1 LSAIAGIFDRKG
13 APLPRTL
20 LRSLTHFLAYCGPDG
35 RDTWSDGPV
44 GFGHAMLRTTCDLLN
59 EQKNE
64 RQPASLDGHL
74 WITADARL
82 DSRDELRQELEKAG
96 RSCGRVAADSELIL
110 HAYVAWGSECVHH
123 LRGDFA
129 FAIWD
134 SRQKT
139 LFCARDHFGI
149 KPFYYADLDDQF
161 VFSSV
166 LDCVRLHPD
175 VSDALNETA
184 IGDFLLFGLNY
195 DGATTTFRDVRRLL
209 PAHSLTIKKDEFFLR
224 RYWSPPTQ
232 GRIRYRDANDYI
244 EEFKILLQAAVKDR
258 VRTDRVGVLL
268 SGGLDSAAV
277 ATTARAVSNGEHGK
291 LDLRAYTL
299 VYESLIPDRDGA
311 HAKETAEF
319 LKIPARYLA
328 LDNLQPFDGWDS
340 GEWTWPEPADDPFF
354 AGLFDQFQMISEDC
368 RVVLSGEGC
377 DNLMDFEMWPHAKDL
392 MGRREWRRLFSE
404 TLRYASMRRSP
415 WPGIRRRVKRAFGK
429 DQDASRFPHWIVPDF
444 AQRMSLEQR
453 WKEANSPSG
462 SDRHPILPRAHASLD
477 SPQWAYLFEHEN
489 PGVTRRPVEVRYP
502 FLDLRIVEYLL
513 ALPPFPWFFEKA
525 LLREAMMGC
534 LPESVRRRP
543 KTPLAGDPLA
553 EWLKRS
559 EPNWMM
565 KTPWSEET
573 NRYVTRSA
581 IAPLNCAGETDELQA
596 AVRPICLNFWLQSVR
611 RVRYNLS
618 AEARN
623 G

>member
-1 LSAIAGIFDRKG
+1 MSAIAGIFDRKG
-13 APLPRTL
+13 APVQRAL
-20 LRSLTHFLAYCGPDG
+20 LRNLTHFLAYCGPDW
-35 RDTWSDGPV
+35 RNTWFDGPI
-44 GFGHAMLRTTCDLLN
+44 GFGHAALRTTRESLN
-59 EQKNE
+59 EQ
-64 RQPASLDGHL
+64 QPASFDGQF

-82 DSRDELRQELEKAG
+82 DGRDELRADIEKTG
-96 RSCGRVAADSELIL
+96 RGCGRLATDSELIL
-110 HAYVAWGSECVHH
+110 LAYAAWGSECVHH

-129 FAIWD
+129 FAVWD
-134 SRQKT
+134 SHRKT
-139 LFCARDHFGI
+139 LFCARDHFGV

-166 LDCVRLHPD
+166 LDCVRMHPD
-175 VSDALNETA
+175 VSDTLNETA
-184 IGDFLLFGLNY
+184 IGDFLLFGLNF
-195 DGATTTFRDVRRLL
+195 DDATTAFRDLRRLQ
-209 PAHSLTIKKDEFFLR
+209 PAHSLTITQDEFFLK
-224 RYWSPPTQ
+224 RYWSPPTN
-232 GRIRYRDANDYI
+232 GRIRYRDADDYI
-244 EEFKILLQAAVKDR
+244 EQFKILFQAAVKDR
-258 VRTDRVGVLL
+258 IRTDRVGILL

-277 ATTARAVSNGEHGK
+277 ATTARALSRRPDEK
-291 LDLRAYTL
+291 LDLRAYTI

-319 LKIPARYLA
+319 LKIPPRYLA
-328 LDNLQPFDGWDS
+328 ADNLQPFDGWDS
-340 GEWTWPEPADDPFF
+340 GDWMWPEPAEDPFF

-392 MGRREWRRLFSE
+392 IGRKEWRQLFRE
-404 TLRYASMRRSP
+404 TLRYASMRRAP
-415 WPGIRRRVKRAFGK
+415 WPGIKRRVKRVFGK
-429 DQDASRFPHWIVPDF
+429 DHGAPKFPRWIAPDF
-444 AQRMSLEQR
+444 ARKMGLEQR
-453 WKEANSPSG
+453 WKEVTSPSI
-462 SDRHPILPRAHASLD
+462 SERHAILPRAHASLD

-502 FLDLRIVEYLL
+502 FLDLRIVDYLL
-513 ALPPFPWFFEKA
+513 ALPPFPWFFEKT
-525 LLREAMMGC
+525 LLREAMVGC

-559 EPNWMM
+559 APSGMSEA
-565 KTPWSEET
+565 PWSEET
-573 NRYVTRSA
+573 SRYVTRSA
-581 IAPLNCAGETDELQA
+581 TAPLNGVGESEELQA

>member
-13 APLPRTL
+13 APVQRAL
-20 LRSLTHFLAYCGPDG
+20 LRNLTHFLAYCGPDWN
-35 RDTWSDGPV
+35 DTWFDGPI
-44 GFGHAMLRTTCDLLN
+44 GFGHAALRTTRESLN
-59 EQKNE
+59 EQ
-64 RQPASLDGHL
+64 QPASLDGQL

-82 DSRDELRQELEKAG
+82 DSRDELREEIERTG
-96 RSCGRVAADSELIL
+96 RNCGRLAADSDLIL
-110 HAYVAWGSECVHH
+110 HAYAAWGSECVHH

-134 SRQKT
+134 SHRKT
-139 LFCARDHFGI
+139 LFCARDHLGV
-149 KPFYYADLDDQF
+149 KPFYYADLDYQF

-166 LDCVRLHPD
+166 LNCVRIHPD
-175 VSDALNETA
+175 VSDTLNETA
-184 IGDFLLFGLNY
+184 IGDFLLFGLNF
-195 DGATTTFRDVRRLL
+195 DDATTAFRDVRRLL
-209 PAHSLTIKKDEFFLR
+209 PAHSLTITQDEFFLK
-224 RYWSPPTQ
+224 RYWRPPTN

-244 EEFKILLQAAVKDR
+244 EQFKILFQAAVKDR
-258 VRTDRVGVLL
+258 IRTDRVGILL

-277 ATTARAVSNGEHGK
+277 ATTARTLSKRPGEK
-291 LDLRAYTL
+291 LDLRAYTV

-340 GEWTWPEPADDPFF
+340 GDWMWPEPPEDPLF
-354 AGLFDQFQMISEDC
+354 AGLFDQFEMISEDC

-392 MGRREWRRLFSE
+392 MGQRDWRQLFGD
-404 TLRYASMRRSP
+404 TLRYASMRRAP

-429 DQDASRFPHWIVPDF
+429 DHDVPRFPRWIEPDF
-444 AQRMSLEQR
+444 ARRMSLEER
-453 WKEANSPSG
+453 WKEVNSYSA
-462 SDRHPILPRAHASLD
+462 SEQHPILPRAHASLD

-513 ALPPFPWFFEKA
+513 ALPPFPWFFEKN
-525 LLREAMMGC
+525 LLREAMVGC

-559 EPNWMM
+559 APNWMSE
-565 KTPWSEET
+565 TSWSEEAS
-573 NRYVTRSA
+573 RYVTRSA
-581 IAPLNCAGETDELQA
+581 IALLNGSSESEELRA
-596 AVRPICLNFWLQSVR
+596 AARPICLNFWLQSVR

-618 AEARN
+618 AEARD

>member
-1 LSAIAGIFDRKG
+1 MSAIAGIFDRKG
-13 APLPRTL
+13 APVQRAL
-20 LRSLTHFLAYCGPDG
+20 LRNLTHFLAYCGPDWS
-35 RDTWSDGPV
+35 DTWFDGPI
-44 GFGHAMLRTTCDLLN
+44 GFGHAALRTTRESLN
-59 EQKNE
+59 EQ
-64 RQPASLDGHL
+64 QPASLDGQL

-82 DSRDELRQELEKAG
+82 DSRDELREEIETTG
-96 RSCGRVAADSELIL
+96 RSCGRLAADSDLIL
-110 HAYVAWGSECVHH
+110 HAYAAWGSECVHH

-134 SRQKT
+134 SHRKT
-139 LFCARDHFGI
+139 LFCARDHFGV

-166 LDCVRLHPD
+166 LNCVRMHPD
-175 VSDALNETA
+175 VPDTLNETA
-184 IGDFLLFGLNY
+184 IGDFLLFGLNF
-195 DGATTTFRDVRRLL
+195 DDATTAFRDVRRLL
-209 PAHSLTIKKDEFFLR
+209 PAHSLTITQDEFFLK
-224 RYWSPPTQ
+224 RYWRPPTN

-244 EEFKILLQAAVKDR
+244 EQFKILFQAAVKDR
-258 VRTDRVGVLL
+258 IRTDRVGILL

-277 ATTARAVSNGEHGK
+277 ATTARTLSKRPGEK
-291 LDLRAYTL
+291 LDLRAYTV

-328 LDNLQPFDGWDS
+328 LDNLQPFDGWGS
-340 GEWTWPEPADDPFF
+340 GDWMWPEPPEDPLF
-354 AGLFDQFQMISEDC
+354 AGLFDQFGMISEDC

-377 DNLMDFEMWPHAKDL
+377 DNLMDFEMWPHVKDL
-392 MGRREWRRLFSE
+392 MGQREWRQLFVD
-404 TLRYASMRRSP
+404 TLRYASMRRAP

-429 DQDASRFPHWIVPDF
+429 DHDAPRFPRWIDPDF
-444 AQRMSLEQR
+444 ARRMSLVER
-453 WKEANSPSG
+453 WKEVNSHST
-462 SDRHPILPRAHASLD
+462 SERHPILPGAHASLD

-513 ALPPFPWFFEKA
+513 ALPPFPWFFEKN
-525 LLREAMMGC
+525 LLREAMVGC

-553 EWLKRS
+553 EWLRRS
-559 EPNWMM
+559 PRDWVSEG
-565 KTPWSEET
+565 PWSEEAS
-573 NRYVTRSA
+573 RYITRRA
-581 IAPLNCAGETDELQA
+581 IPPLNGAGESEELQA

>member
-13 APLPRTL
+13 APVQRAL
-20 LRSLTHFLAYCGPDG
+20 LRNLTHFLAYCGPDW
-35 RDTWSDGPV
+35 RDTWSDGPI
-44 GFGHAMLRTTCDLLN
+44 GFGHAALRTTRESLN
-59 EQKNE
+59 EQ
-64 RQPASLDGHL
+64 QPASLDGQL
-74 WITADARL
+74 CITADARL
-82 DSRDELRQELEKAG
+82 DGRDELRAEIEKTG
-96 RSCGRVAADSELIL
+96 RGCGRLASDSDLIL
-110 HAYVAWGSECVHH
+110 HAYAAWGSECVHH

-134 SRQKT
+134 SHRKT
-139 LFCARDHFGI
+139 LFCARDHFGV
-149 KPFYYADLDDQF
+149 KPFHYADLDDQF

-166 LDCVRLHPD
+166 LNCVRMHPG
-175 VSDALNETA
+175 VSDKLNETA
-184 IGDFLLFGLNY
+184 IGDFLLFGLNF
-195 DGATTTFRDVRRLL
+195 DDATTAFRDVRRLQ
-209 PAHSLTIKKDEFFLR
+209 PAHSLTITQDEFFLK
-224 RYWSPPTQ
+224 RYWRPPTN
-232 GRIRYRDANDYI
+232 GRIRYRDADDYI
-244 EEFKILLQAAVKDR
+244 EQFKILLEAAVKDR
-258 VRTDRVGVLL
+258 IRTDRVGVQL

-277 ATTARAVSNGEHGK
+277 ATTARALSRRPGEK
-291 LDLRAYTL
+291 LDLRAYTS

-328 LDNLQPFDGWDS
+328 LDNLQPFDGWD
-340 GEWTWPEPADDPFF
+340 GGDWTWPEPAEDPFF

-392 MGRREWRRLFSE
+392 IGRREWRQLFGD
-404 TLRYASMRRSP
+404 TLGYASMRRAP
-415 WPGIRRRVKRAFGK
+415 WQGIRRRVKRAFGK
-429 DQDASRFPHWIVPDF
+429 DHDAPKFPRWIAPDF
-444 AQRMSLEQR
+444 ERTMSLEQR
-453 WKEANSPSG
+453 WKEVALPSV
-462 SDRHPILPRAHASLD
+462 SERHPILPRAHASLD

-489 PGVTRRPVEVRYP
+489 PAVTRRPVEVRYP
-502 FLDLRIVEYLL
+502 FLDLRVVEYLL
-513 ALPPFPWFFEKA
+513 ALPPFPWFFEKN
-525 LLREAMMGC
+525 LLREAMVGR

-559 EPNWMM
+559 EPNWMSEA
-565 KTPWSEET
+565 PWSEEAS
-573 NRYVTRSA
+573 RYVTRSSIPA
-581 IAPLNCAGETDELQA
+581 LNDAGESEELQA
-596 AVRPICLNFWLQSVR
+596 AVRPFCLNFWLQSVR

>member
-13 APLPRTL
+13 APVQRAL
-20 LRSLTHFLAYCGPDG
+20 LRNLTHFLAYCGPDWS
-35 RDTWSDGPV
+35 DTWFDGPI
-44 GFGHAMLRTTCDLLN
+44 GFGHAALRTTRESLN
-59 EQKNE
+59 EQ
-64 RQPASLDGHL
+64 QPASLDGQL

-82 DSRDELRQELEKAG
+82 DSRDELREEVERTG
-96 RSCGRVAADSELIL
+96 RSCGRLAADSDLIL
-110 HAYVAWGSECVHH
+110 HAYAAWGSECVHH

-134 SRQKT
+134 SHRKT
-139 LFCARDHFGI
+139 LFCARDHFGV

-166 LDCVRLHPD
+166 LNCVRMHPD
-175 VSDALNETA
+175 VPDTLNETA
-184 IGDFLLFGLNY
+184 IGDFLLFGLNF
-195 DGATTTFRDVRRLL
+195 DDATTAFRDVRRLL
-209 PAHSLTIKKDEFFLR
+209 PAHSLTITQDEFFLK
-224 RYWSPPTQ
+224 RYWRPPTN

-244 EEFKILLQAAVKDR
+244 EQFKILFQAAVKDR
-258 VRTDRVGVLL
+258 IRTDRVGILL

-277 ATTARAVSNGEHGK
+277 ATTARTLSKRPGEK
-291 LDLRAYTL
+291 LDLRAYTI

-340 GEWTWPEPADDPFF
+340 GDWMWPEPPEDPLF
-354 AGLFDQFQMISEDC
+354 AGLFDQFGMISEDC

-392 MGRREWRRLFSE
+392 MGQREWRQLFGD
-404 TLRYASMRRSP
+404 TLRYASMRRAP
-415 WPGIRRRVKRAFGK
+415 WPGIRRRVKRALGK
-429 DQDASRFPHWIVPDF
+429 DHDAPRFPRWIEPDF
-444 AQRMSLEQR
+444 ARRMSLVER
-453 WKEANSPSG
+453 WKEVNSHSA
-462 SDRHPILPRAHASLD
+462 SERHPILPRAHASLD

-513 ALPPFPWFFEKA
+513 ALPPFPWFFEKN
-525 LLREAMMGC
+525 LLREAMVGC

-559 EPNWMM
+559 QRDWVSEG
-565 KTPWSEET
+565 PWGEEAS
-573 NRYVTRSA
+573 RYITRSV
-581 IAPLNCAGETDELQA
+581 IAPLNGSSESEELRAAG
-596 AVRPICLNFWLQSVR
+596 RPICLNFWLQSVR

>member
-1 LSAIAGIFDRKG
+1 
-13 APLPRTL
+13 
-20 LRSLTHFLAYCGPDG
+20 
-35 RDTWSDGPV
+35 
-44 GFGHAMLRTTCDLLN
+44 M
-59 EQKNE
+59 
-64 RQPASLDGHL
+64 LDG
-74 WITADARL
+74 AR
-82 DSRDELRQELEKAG
+82 SAFIICEG
-96 RSCGRVAADSELIL
+96 T
-110 HAYVAWGSECVHH
+110 
-123 LRGDFA
+123 FA

-134 SRQKT
+134 SRRKT
-139 LFCARDHFGI
+139 LFCARDHFGV

-161 VFSSV
+161 VFGSV

-175 VSDALNETA
+175 VSDTLNETA
-184 IGDFLLFGLNY
+184 IGDFLLFGLNF
-195 DGATTTFRDVRRLL
+195 DDATTAFRDVRRLQ
-209 PAHSLTIKKDEFFLR
+209 PAHSLTITQDEFFLK
-224 RYWSPPTQ
+224 RYWSPPTN
-232 GRIRYRDANDYI
+232 GCIRYRDADDYI
-244 EEFKILLQAAVKDR
+244 EQFKVLFQAAVKDR
-258 VRTDRVGVLL
+258 IRTDRVGILL

-277 ATTARAVSNGEHGK
+277 ATTARTLSKRPGEK
-291 LDLRAYTL
+291 LDLRAYTI
-299 VYESLIPDRDGA
+299 VYESLIPDRDGV

-340 GEWTWPEPADDPFF
+340 GDWMWPEPAEDPLF

-392 MGRREWRRLFSE
+392 IGRREWRQLFGE
-404 TLRYASMRRSP
+404 TLRFASMRRAP
-415 WPGIRRRVKRAFGK
+415 WQGIRRRVKRAFGK
-429 DQDASRFPHWIVPDF
+429 DHDAPKFPRWIAPDF
-444 AQRMSLEQR
+444 ARRMSLEQR
-453 WKEANSPSG
+453 WKEVTSPSVAE
-462 SDRHPILPRAHASLD
+462 RHPILPRAHASLD

-502 FLDLRIVEYLL
+502 FLDLRIVDYLL
-513 ALPPFPWFFEKA
+513 ALPPFPWFFEKT
-525 LLREAMMGC
+525 LLREAMVGC

-559 EPNWMM
+559 EPNWMSEA
-565 KTPWSEET
+565 PWGEET
-573 NRYVTRSA
+573 SRYVTPSA
-581 IAPLNCAGETDELQA
+581 IPPLNGAGESEELQA

>member
-1 LSAIAGIFDRKG
+1 MSAIVGIFDRKG
-13 APLPRTL
+13 APVQRAL
-20 LRSLTHFLAYCGPDG
+20 LRNLTHFLAYCGPDW
-35 RDTWSDGPV
+35 RDTWSDGPI
-44 GFGHAMLRTTCDLLN
+44 GFGHATLRTTRESLN
-59 EQKNE
+59 EQ
-64 RQPASLDGHL
+64 QPASLDGHL

-82 DSRDELRQELEKAG
+82 DCRDGLQQEIEKAG
-96 RSCGRVAADSELIL
+96 RSCSRVATDSELIL
-110 HAYVAWGSECVHH
+110 HAYAAWGSECVHH

-134 SRQKT
+134 SRTKT

-175 VSDALNETA
+175 VSDTLNETA

-195 DGATTTFRDVRRLL
+195 DGATTAFRDVRRLL
-209 PAHSLTIKKDEFFLR
+209 PAHSLTIKKNEFFLK
-224 RYWSPPTQ
+224 RYWSPPTH
-232 GRIRYRDANDYI
+232 GCIRYRDANDYI

-277 ATTARAVSNGEHGK
+277 ATTARAVSKGPGEK

-319 LKIPARYLA
+319 LNIPARYLA
-328 LDNLQPFDGWDS
+328 LDNLKPFDGWDS
-340 GEWTWPEPADDPFF
+340 SEYTWPEPAEDPFF

-368 RVVLSGEGC
+368 RVVLSGEGS
-377 DNLMDFEMWPHAKDL
+377 DNLMDFQMWPHAKDL
-392 MGRREWRRLFSE
+392 MRRREWRQLFSE
-404 TLRYASMRRSP
+404 TLRYASMRRPP
-415 WPGIRRRVKRAFGK
+415 WRGIRRRVKRVLGK
-429 DQDASRFPHWIVPDF
+429 DHDAPRFPRWIAPDF
-444 AQRMSLEQR
+444 SRRMSLEQR
-453 WKEANSPSG
+453 WKEAVAPTPSEK
-462 SDRHPILPRAHASLD
+462 HPILPRAHASLD
-477 SPQWAYLFEHEN
+477 SSQWAYLFEHEN

-525 LLREAMMGC
+525 LLREAMIGC

-559 EPNWMM
+559 EPNWMAE
-565 KTPWSEET
+565 TPWSEET

-581 IAPLNCAGETDELQA
+581 IAPLNRAGETDELQA

>member
-13 APLPRTL
+13 APVQRAL
-20 LRSLTHFLAYCGPDG
+20 LRNLTHFLAYCGPDWN
-35 RDTWSDGPV
+35 DTWFDGPI
-44 GFGHAMLRTTCDLLN
+44 GFGNAALRTTRESLN
-59 EQKNE
+59 EQ
-64 RQPASLDGHL
+64 QPASLDGQL

-82 DSRDELRQELEKAG
+82 DSRDELREKIETTG
-96 RSCGRVAADSELIL
+96 RSCGRLAADSDLIL
-110 HAYVAWGSECVHH
+110 HAYAAWGSECVHH

-134 SRQKT
+134 SHRKT
-139 LFCARDHFGI
+139 LFCARDHFGV

-166 LDCVRLHPD
+166 LNCVRMHPD
-175 VSDALNETA
+175 VSDTLNETA
-184 IGDFLLFGLNY
+184 IGDFLLFGLNF
-195 DGATTTFRDVRRLL
+195 DDATTAFRDVRRLL
-209 PAHSLTIKKDEFFLR
+209 PAHSLTITQEEFFLK
-224 RYWSPPTQ
+224 RYWRPPTN

-244 EEFKILLQAAVKDR
+244 EQFKILFQAAVKDR
-258 VRTDRVGVLL
+258 IRTDRVGILL

-277 ATTARAVSNGEHGK
+277 ATTARTLSKRPGEK
-291 LDLRAYTL
+291 LDLRAYTV

-340 GEWTWPEPADDPFF
+340 GDWMWPEPPEDPLF
-354 AGLFDQFQMISEDC
+354 AGLFDQFGMISEDC

-377 DNLMDFEMWPHAKDL
+377 DNLMGFEMWPHAKDL
-392 MGRREWRRLFSE
+392 VGRREWRQLFGD
-404 TLRYASMRRSP
+404 TLRYASMRRAP
-415 WPGIRRRVKRAFGK
+415 WPGIRRRVKQAFGK
-429 DQDASRFPHWIVPDF
+429 GHDAPRFPRWIEPDF
-444 AQRMSLEQR
+444 ARRMSLVER
-453 WKEANSPSG
+453 WKEVNSHSA
-462 SDRHPILPRAHASLD
+462 SERHPILPGAHASLD

-513 ALPPFPWFFEKA
+513 ALPPFPWFFEKN
-525 LLREAMMGC
+525 LLREAMVGC

-553 EWLKRS
+553 EWLRRS
-559 EPNWMM
+559 PRDWVSEG
-565 KTPWSEET
+565 PWSEEAS
-573 NRYVTRSA
+573 RYITRRA
-581 IAPLNCAGETDELQA
+581 IPPLNGAGESEELQA

>member
-1 LSAIAGIFDRKG
+1 
-13 APLPRTL
+13 
-20 LRSLTHFLAYCGPDG
+20 
-35 RDTWSDGPV
+35 
-44 GFGHAMLRTTCDLLN
+44 
-59 EQKNE
+59 
-64 RQPASLDGHL
+64 
-74 WITADARL
+74 
-82 DSRDELRQELEKAG
+82 
-96 RSCGRVAADSELIL
+96 
-110 HAYVAWGSECVHH
+110 
-123 LRGDFA
+123 
-129 FAIWD
+129 
-134 SRQKT
+134 
-139 LFCARDHFGI
+139 
-149 KPFYYADLDDQF
+149 
-161 VFSSV
+161 V

-175 VSDALNETA
+175 VSDTLNETA

-209 PAHSLTIKKDEFFLR
+209 PAHSLTIKKDEFFLK
-224 RYWSPPTQ
+224 RYWSPPTH
-232 GRIRYRDANDYI
+232 GHIRYRDANDYI
-244 EEFKILLQAAVKDR
+244 EQFKILLQVAVKDR
-258 VRTDRVGVLL
+258 VRADRVGILL

-277 ATTARAVSNGEHGK
+277 ATTARAVSKRPGEK

-299 VYESLIPDRDGA
+299 VYESLIPDRDGT
-311 HAKETAEF
+311 HARETAEF
-319 LKIPARYLA
+319 LNIPARYLA

-340 GEWTWPEPADDPFF
+340 SESTWPEPAEDPFF

-368 RVVLSGEGC
+368 RVVLSGEGS

-392 MGRREWRRLFSE
+392 MARREWRQLFSE

-415 WPGIRRRVKRAFGK
+415 WPGIRGRMKRAFGK
-429 DQDASRFPHWIVPDF
+429 DHDARGFPRWVAPDF
-444 AQRMSLEQR
+444 SRRMSLEQR
-453 WKEANSPSG
+453 WKEAASPSA
-462 SDRHPILPRAHASLD
+462 SEKHPILPRAHASLD

-525 LLREAMMGC
+525 LLREAMIGC

-559 EPNWMM
+559 QSNWMAE
-565 KTPWSEET
+565 TSWSEET

-581 IAPLNCAGETDELQA
+581 IPPLNRAGETDELQA